1 MKNFAKNNP
10 HSMGAWSSDSKT
22 HVSTM
27 TSNDFRSN
35 EKSVTLSE
43 ATDVKI
49 EFIEKNGKC
58 TVLKESTPLLKGEI
72 IDALQK
78 SNHDGIILNA
88 GGYTHTS
95 VAIKDCIKAIKTS
108 VVEVH
113 ISNITA
119 REEFRHTSLIS
130 PVVEGCIFGFGL
142 KSYDLAIKF
151 FESKN

>member
-1 MKNFAKNNP
+1 MNLLIINGPNLNLLGQREEQIYGKQTFAEYLIELKNRTSAKI
-10 HSMGAWSSDSKT
+10 DFFQ
-22 HVSTM
+22 
-27 TSNDFRSN
+27 SNH
-35 EKSVTLSE
+35 E
-43 ATDVKI
+43 
-49 EFIEKNGKC
+49 
-58 TVLKESTPLLKGEI
+58 GEI

-95 VAIKDCIKAIKTS
+95 VAIRDCIKAIKTS